1 MKLTSTKH
9 YNYLK
14 NAVNGLFIINIPI
27 KSISAT
33 IVGIVIY
40 FTGAEAQ
47 ILEMILMLLIADL
60 FMGVLTALKYKTFSS
75 NYLVSILYKTS
86 MYLIL
91 LMGVNWSVAMCPY
104 LSFLRY
110 IMYLLIVSTELVSIL
125 ENADLLGFKY
135 SKKVIAI
142 INKNVEDKL
151 KKE

>member
-1 MKLTSTKH
+1 M
-9 YNYLK
+9 
-14 NAVNGLFIINIPI
+14 
-27 KSISAT
+27 
-33 IVGIVIY
+33 Y
-40 FTGAEAQ
+40 F
-47 ILEMILMLLIADL
+47 
-60 FMGVLTALKYKTFSS
+60 
-75 NYLVSILYKTS
+75 
-86 MYLIL
+86 IL